1 MAHLQNQAL
10 KVERADPE
18 QARCAFLKCAG
29 ADAQG
34 LPSHLDAT
42 ERGDCFKIS
51 GQCGEVF
58 YSLMRIWGN
67 VMWVYQA
74 SGQGRG
80 LTEAM
85 LSVIEMQAKGAGCA
99 MVAFQTVR
107 RGLVHKARALGYEVQ
122 GAVGRGLVLS
132 KAVI

>member
-1 MAHLQNQAL
+1 MAHIQSQAL
-10 KVERADPE
+10 KVESADPE
-18 QARCAFLKCAG
+18 QARCAFKKCAG
-29 ADAQG
+29 RDAQG

-42 ERGDCFKIS
+42 ERGECFKIT

-58 YSLMRIWGN
+58 YSLMRILGN

-85 LSVIEMQAKGAGCA
+85 LSVIERQAKNAGCA
-99 MVAFQTVR
+99 LVAFQTVR
-107 RGLVHKARALGYEVQ
+107 QGLVKKAKALGYEVQ
-122 GAVGRGLVLS
+122 GAAGRGLVLS
-132 KAVI
+132 KVVF